1 MDHLVIQDWDY
12 RSYLMGPSVGR
23 SVWLAEVFFLPHPR
37 HWSKKPCKA
46 AQWVRCVILA
56 GIGAVAE
63 SSNK

>member
-1 MDHLVIQDWDY
+1 M
-12 RSYLMGPSVGR
+12 
-23 SVWLAEVFFLPHPR
+23 AEVFFLPHPR